1 LSVDPTLKVLIVAI
15 FKLHKK
21 FATLT
26 MFLNKNALATFF
38 KKRQQHDT
46 DKKRKNVNAGNL
58 GPVSCHD
65 VIV

>member
-1 LSVDPTLKVLIVAI
+1 
-15 FKLHKK
+15 
-21 FATLT
+21 